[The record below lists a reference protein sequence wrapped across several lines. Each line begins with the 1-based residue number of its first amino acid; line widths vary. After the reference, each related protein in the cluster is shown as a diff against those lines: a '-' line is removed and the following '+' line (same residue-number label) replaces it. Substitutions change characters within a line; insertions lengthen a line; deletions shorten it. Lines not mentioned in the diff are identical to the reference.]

1 MVTYTDIR
9 TTLLDSAYSTADISD
24 ATITEYIA
32 IITAEVDDAAARH
45 KLISECILNA
55 TIKNNAIKLGSMAMV
70 LTELRNKGASQG
82 LQAQRIAVSSESVQ
96 TFYIKYHDMLNNIR
110 SGTVYGE

>member
-32 IITAEVDDAAARH
+32 IVTAEVEDAAKRH
-45 KLISECILNA
+45 KLIAGYTLNT
-55 TIKNNAIKLGSMAMV
+55 TIKNNAIKFGSCAMV
-70 LTELRNKGASQG
+70 LSELRNKGASQG
-82 LQAQRIAVSSESVQ
+82 LQAQRVAVSSESVQ

-110 SGTVYGE
+110 SGIVYGA